1 MERRLLKHV
10 QNFWFLL
17 ITFGTGLF
25 YFCFYLVSLI
35 FGLSLSFTLIG
46 IPLLKNIMRTTQ
58 TFTQYERIQTKLYTD
73 ISIEPYPG
81 KTLAEGS
88 VWLQAKEELLDPV
101 NWKAIQWLMLK
112 FLLGLVCLV
121 GAFVLYLSPLIM
133 ILAPLMLHYVDMY
146 IVVPIDTL
154 FKSLIVMA
162 IGFICVF
169 AGGKLGS
176 LLVRLAGG
184 YTRGMFQAL
193 NRTDRRKNWDVFS
206 R

>member
-17 ITFGTGLF
+17 LTFGTGFF
-25 YFCFYLVSLI
+25 YFCFYMVSLT

-73 ISIEPYPG
+73 ISIESYPG
-81 KTLAEGS
+81 KALAEGS

-112 FLLGLVCLV
+112 FLLGLVCFL
-121 GAFVLYLSPLIM
+121 GAFVLYISPLIM
-133 ILAPLMLHYVDMY
+133 IAAPLLLHFVDMY

-154 FKSLIVMA
+154 FKSLVVMV

-176 LLVRLAGG
+176 LLVVLAGG
-184 YTRGMFQAL
+184 YTRDMFRAL
-193 NRTDRRKNWDVFS
+193 NQTNRKKH
-206 R
+206 